1 MRTSPQLTTLL
12 LAATLAAVLA
22 ACAGA
27 STGAPSASAPSDADH
42 GKSSPTMSSPAEY
55 GERPISAEA
64 GADYFLVT
72 GGGDPYAT
80 GLAYP
85 IFLALMEAYPE
96 ELGRDWN
103 EFADKFGLIPDPAK
117 KGDPRSPPIGFHLT
131 IDPNTNVPWLVAN
144 CQLCHA
150 ERLRLETGDV
160 VVAGLGNKR
169 VRAHAYADALVRIG
183 TDPRLEGGRIT
194 QLATQRAKAWSVPWP
209 ENVRRPIVDATLA
222 PFRTS
227 SALRAAAVKRLG
239 AALPGRIATIE
250 SFAIAFNE
258 QRLRDPRSEPPDGER
273 VSRESRDQTTITTP
287 EAIGWTKIPD
297 VRSFPY
303 RDTFSYDG
311 SGYGSPQALVLDAD
325 FVFGARPEWYVSH
338 PHIATSTYLYLKSF
352 SRSLPF
358 PKPVDAPLATR
369 GKALFDSRCARCH
382 GFYVD
387 HGDEMRVSYRER
399 VVPKDVIGTD
409 PVRADA
415 VSPSFVAAAN
425 AVPLTRGHAR
435 VKNTGGY
442 VPPVL
447 LDVWARGLYGHA
459 GQWPS
464 LEALAT
470 PPAERPRAFIV
481 DTDGLYDLE
490 RVGVRYE
497 VVKTGATRRPLKR
510 SEYLYEGDKPG
521 FRVEGHTFLSD
532 LAAPDRRAVIEY
544 LKTLSTR

>member
-1 MRTSPQLTTLL
+1 MRTATLFFVGAVAAL
-12 LAATLAAVLA
+12 LAACSGARPAPPASVSAVSDT
-22 ACAGA
+22 
-27 STGAPSASAPSDADH
+27 ST
-42 GKSSPTMSSPAEY
+42 PTMSSPAEY
-55 GERPISAEA
+55 AEKPISAEA
-64 GADYFLVT
+64 GAEYFLHT
-72 GGGDPYAT
+72 GGGDPYAA

-85 IFLALMEAYPE
+85 IFLAFMAAYPE

-103 EFADKFGLIPDPAK
+103 EFAEKFGLIPDPAK
-117 KGDPRSPPIGFHLT
+117 KGDPRAPPIGFHLT
-131 IDPNTNVPWLVAN
+131 TDPNTNVPWLVAN

-150 ERLRLETGDV
+150 SVLRLESGDV

-169 VRAHAYADALVRIG
+169 VRAHAYASALSRIG
-183 TDPRLEGGRIT
+183 TDPRLDVGNIT
-194 QLATQRAKAWSVPWP
+194 ELATRQARAWNVPWP
-209 ENVRRPIVDATLA
+209 ENTRRPIVSATLT
-222 PFRTS
+222 PFIMAS
-227 SALRAAAVKRLG
+227 FKRAAAVKRLG

-250 SFAIAFNE
+250 SFAIAFDDK
-258 QRLRDPRSEPPDGER
+258 R
-273 VSRESRDQTTITTP
+273 TTP
-287 EAIGWTKIPD
+287 IALPETIGWTKVPD

-325 FVFGARPEWYVSH
+325 FVFGARPEWYVTH

-352 SRSLPF
+352 SRTLPF
-358 PKPVDAPLATR
+358 PKPVDAPLAAR
-369 GKALFDSRCARCH
+369 GKGLFESRCARCH

-399 VVPKDVIGTD
+399 VVPKAVIGTD
-409 PVRADA
+409 PARVDA
-415 VSPSFVAAAN
+415 VSPSFVEAAN
-425 AVPLTRGHAR
+425 DIPLSRGHAR
-435 VKNTGGY
+435 VQNTGGY

-464 LEALAT
+464 LEVMAT

-481 DTDGLYDLE
+481 DNDGLYDLD

-497 VVKTGATRRPLKR
+497 AVKPGAARRALKR

-521 FRVEGHTFLSD
+521 FKVEGHTFLSD
-532 LAAPDRRAVIEY
+532 LPPPDRRAVIEY
-544 LKTLSTR
+544 LKKL

>member
-1 MRTSPQLTTLL
+1 MKTTPPLETLL
-12 LAATLAAVLA
+12 LVATVLA
-22 ACAGA
+22 ACTGSRTAG
-27 STGAPSASAPSDADH
+27 SPGSAAAVADP
-42 GKSSPTMSSPAEY
+42 GKSTVTMSSPAEY
-55 GERPISAEA
+55 GDRPISAEA
-64 GADYFLVT
+64 GAEYFLNT

-85 IFLALMEAYPE
+85 IFLALMEAYPD

-131 IDPNTNVPWLVAN
+131 TDPNTSVPWVVAN

-150 ERLRLETGDV
+150 ERLRLESGDV
-160 VVAGLGNKR
+160 VIAGLGSKR
-169 VRAHAYADALVRIG
+169 VRAHAYAEALVRIG
-183 TDPRLEGGRIT
+183 TDPGLESSRLT
-194 QLATQRAKAWSVPWP
+194 KLATQRAKAWGVPWP

-239 AALPGRIATIE
+239 GALPGRIATIE

-258 QRLRDPRSEPPDGER
+258 QR
-273 VSRESRDQTTITTP
+273 QTTITTP
-287 EAIGWTKIPD
+287 EAIGWAKVPD
-297 VRSFPY
+297 VRGFPF

-352 SRSLPF
+352 ARVLPF
-358 PKPVDAPLATR
+358 PKPLDAPLATR

-399 VVPKDVIGTD
+399 VVPKEVIGTD
-409 PVRADA
+409 PVRTDA
-415 VSPSFVAAAN
+415 VSPSFVEAAN

-447 LDVWARGLYGHA
+447 LDVWARGLFGHA

-464 LEALAT
+464 LEVLAT

-481 DTDGLYDLE
+481 DNDGLYDLE

-497 VVKTGATRRPLKR
+497 VVKTGSARRALKR
-510 SEYLYEGDKPG
+510 GEYLYEGDQPG
-521 FRVEGHTFLSD
+521 LRVEGHKFLSD
-532 LAAPDRRAVIEY
+532 LPAPDRRAVIEY